1 MKKTIKLFVA
11 LSIVATLLSGCITAT
26 VLMTKWAIDEQKE
39 IKSGKVFKEAQGTVE
54 YSTDAYS
61 SGKIVLQFKEYGKY
75 IYITKPNK
83 DFILITPTDVY
94 KGNITDQTFRH
105 AKNTDGNYYFSDLS
119 MVFPVE
125 WFRWEK
131 FSEYMIADDTN
142 KIEGTDIDILS
153 DAFFHFFLDERCLPV
168 SRCYELVK
176 EWTLEFRPEL
186 YGNIP
191 CERTFR
197 RMAEALPEA
206 VVVLSRQGEKAMKDG
221 YIPYVERL
229 YEDFEANGIWVADN
243 HTVDFI
249 TAGENGRTHRLYL
262 TAFFDAKSGGHSGT
276 SGITDPIISSNSS
289 FMSVSFE

>member
-54 YSTDAYS
+54 YSTDTYS

-105 AKNTDGNYYFSDLS
+105 AKNTDGNYYFSNLS

-142 KIEGTDIDILS
+142 KIEGTEYICGKKCVTFNEDD
-153 DAFFHFFLDERCLPV
+153 FKV
-168 SRCYELVK
+168 SGYNRVYMYK
-176 EWTLEFRPEL
+176 
-186 YGNIP
+186 
-191 CERTFR
+191 
-197 RMAEALPEA
+197 
-206 VVVLSRQGEKAMKDG
+206 KDG
-221 YIPYVERL
+221 RTTLLDATSFSNKFETNFQIP
-229 YEDFEANGIWVADN
+229 
-243 HTVDFI
+243 
-249 TAGENGRTHRLYL
+249 
-262 TAFFDAKSGGHSGT
+262 GGCHEVSGT
-276 SGITDPIISSNSS
+276 IEYTEN
-289 FMSVSFE
+289 F